1 MNEPMLPPNATQLE
15 RALAETTAHLGSL
28 PVPVRSVWNPQTCP
42 VATLPW
48 LAWALSV
55 DDWNG
60 LSEAQRRALIAA
72 SYRIH
77 RRKGTVSAVREILNA
92 SNADVR
98 LVEWWQTQPQGTP
111 HTFTVEVEIE
121 DRGITQGT
129 LENIERQ
136 IVSVK
141 PVRKGVGY
149 KPSIHMPRWACR
161 ILLEIT
167 NVRVERLQDITE
179 EQAEA
184 EGVRACEHELDPNG
198 NGYSATEL
206 LSILWS
212 SLYGVDSYNANP
224 WIWVVEFKRLEV
236 ADAR

>member
-1 MNEPMLPPNATQLE
+1 MNNLLPPNATELE
-15 RALAETTAHLGSL
+15 RALAEATARLGSL
-28 PVPVRSVWNPQTCP
+28 PVPVRTVWNPQTCP
-42 VATLPW
+42 APLLPW
-48 LAWALSV
+48 LAWAFSV
-55 DDWNG
+55 DDWVG

-141 PVRKGVGY
+141 PVRSHFTTRLIGKTRAA
-149 KPSIHMPRWACR
+149 IHIGLAAFSGEHTE
-161 ILLEIT
+161 ILPY
-167 NVRVERLQDITE
+167 RLTE
-179 EQAEA
+179 AEA
-184 EGVRACEHELDPNG
+184 PPTIPRLAVGWWEHITTTIYPQG
-198 NGYSATEL
+198 AHG
-206 LSILWS
+206 
-212 SLYGVDSYNANP
+212 
-224 WIWVVEFKRLEV
+224 
-236 ADAR
+236 